1 MPAYSRDPNN
11 SGTVDSIPRAYAG
24 VIIVALIGLIV
35 LNRVFG
41 SVTVSGGIK

>member
-1 MPAYSRDPNN
+1 MAYPRDPNS

-24 VIIVALIGLIV
+24 VIIFALVGLII

>member
-1 MPAYSRDPNN
+1 MAQRDPN
-11 SGTVDSIPRAYAG
+11 SPAAVHSIPKAYAG

-41 SVTVSGGIK
+41 SVTVTGGVK